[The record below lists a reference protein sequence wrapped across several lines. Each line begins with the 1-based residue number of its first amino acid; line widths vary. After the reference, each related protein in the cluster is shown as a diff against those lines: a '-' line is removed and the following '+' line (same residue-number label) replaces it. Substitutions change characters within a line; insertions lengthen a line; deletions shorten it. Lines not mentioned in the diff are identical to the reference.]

1 MSRRRLAFSFSAVA
15 FVLVAC
21 GSRTGL
27 FGPDGTIDN
36 LQPNPDAGLVDVKP
50 PTDAP
55 PDGPVP
61 CTPGTFDFDP
71 ATAQLMFVIDRS
83 GSMSYVLDEDRL
95 PGAGETDRWTVLR
108 DGLAQT
114 LTGFD
119 QQISMGAK
127 FFPRPAA
134 SPVGDDVSCDLLP
147 GVDIEPKPGNAN
159 AIVKVF
165 NDTFPKGGTPTA
177 QALTAA
183 ASHVSQIRGIAR
195 TLVLATDGAPNCNFD
210 HPTSPCVCTTNDPPD
225 ACGPP
230 PPDVSLCLDDL
241 ATIATVQNIAD
252 VQKVPVYVIGIGANA
267 SAVFRQV
274 LDDMAVAG
282 GRAKPTSPKYYSAT
296 TANELTTALTS
307 IRDSVGS
314 CTFLTPSAPTDPNAI
329 TVEIGGVEV
338 KRDPSRTEGWDW
350 IDQSYGTLALF
361 GQACADAQKGAT
373 KVSGVVRC
381 N

>member
-1 MSRRRLAFSFSAVA
+1 MTRRRLAFSFSLVA

-27 FGPDGTIDN
+27 FGLDETNGVLP
-36 LQPNPDAGLVDVKP
+36 QPPEDASIPDAPKP
-50 PTDAP
+50 PIDAT

-61 CTPGTFDFDP
+61 CKPGRFDFDP

-83 GSMSYVLDEDRL
+83 GSMAYTLDGRDPN
-95 PGAGETDRWTVLR
+95 PGELDRWTILR
-108 DGLAQT
+108 NGLAQT

-119 QQISMGAK
+119 QQIAMGAK
-127 FFPRPAA
+127 FYPSTFVNPALQCEVT
-134 SPVGDDVSCDLLP
+134 SSVDVSL
-147 GVDIEPKPGNAN
+147 KAGNAS

-165 NDTFPKGGTPTA
+165 DDTAPIGGTPTA
-177 QALTAA
+177 QALSVAA
-183 ASHVSQIRGIAR
+183 DHVSKIRGIAR

-210 HPTSPCVCTTNDPPD
+210 HPTSPCVCTSPDPG
-225 ACGPP
+225 ACSPVD
-230 PPDVSLCLDDL
+230 DVSLCLDDTN
-241 ATIATVQNIAD
+241 TINTVKNIAD
-252 VQKVPVYVIGIGANA
+252 VQKVPVYVIGIG
-267 SAVFRQV
+267 SAESATYRKV

-282 GRAKPTSPKYYSAT
+282 GRAKSTSPRYYSAT

-307 IRDSVGS
+307 IRDSVGN

-329 TVEIGGVEV
+329 TVEIGGVSI
-338 KRDPSRTEGWDW
+338 KRDTTRTEGWDW

-381 N
+381 D